1 MAGQGVRP
9 HRTGGPKAPFD
20 ALLHQEVA
28 DAVSG
33 HVIAL
38 PPGSVLSVQGSWGR
52 GKTDVLARVFDRFAA
67 AAEGGDRP
75 EPLWLD
81 PWQYGT
87 PDLIRPVVV
96 ELLARMPPEA
106 RRSRRLR
113 LAARTLLRASN
124 AMMFKALTV
133 VAPFGDVIEAAK
145 PAVDEMINGLLE
157 PGGDTAEDADPV
169 AAMAERF
176 RELVE
181 ELLARTDRGGG
192 PLLVCVDDLDRCLPD
207 HQIAMLEAVHFLTS
221 AGANCSFLIALD
233 PVLVQQAAV
242 THYRTD
248 GFDSNQ
254 YLDKLFDLR
263 VNLPALQ
270 PTSIEALI
278 RAELRRPVR
287 AGGAEPT
294 MAEILRAGLDVGPDQ
309 VRAAF
314 GRVFCVPEL
323 TNPRL
328 VHRVF
333 ERLRLAATANA
344 AARASSLASEVRGA
358 DRLDALV
365 VWCAIAERWPQL
377 RQILQASPDDNW
389 SVNLQGICGFYGLWY
404 DEDDFASRA
413 ANDHSLELARI
424 SSLTSRLPGKDR
436 QPDLGSFVEDRILR
450 QPGLLAV
457 LRQIDNALVTF
468 GL

>member
-1 MAGQGVRP
+1 MAGRGTPLR
-9 HRTGGPKAPFD
+9 GGGDKAPFD
-20 ALLHQEVA
+20 GLRHQEVA
-28 DAVSG
+28 DAVAG
-33 HVIAL
+33 HVAVL
-38 PPGSVLSVQGSWGR
+38 PPGSVISVQGSWGR

-96 ELLARMPPEA
+96 ELLARMPPEQQ
-106 RRSRRLR
+106 RSRRLR
-113 LAARTLLRASN
+113 LAARTLLRAGN

-145 PAVDEMINGLLE
+145 PAVDEMIDDLLE

-176 RELVE
+176 RELVA
-181 ELLARTDRGGG
+181 ELLAGTGRDG

-221 AGANCSFLIALD
+221 AGARCSFLIALD

-248 GFDSNQ
+248 GFDANQ

-263 VNLPALQ
+263 VNLAALQ
-270 PTSIEALI
+270 PSSIEALLDG
-278 RAELRRPVR
+278 ELRRPVVHAQ
-287 AGGAEPT
+287 AGGPTTAEV
-294 MAEILRAGLDVGPDQ
+294 LRDGLEVGPDQ

-314 GRVFCVPEL
+314 RRAFCVPEL

-344 AARASSLASEVRGA
+344 AASASELRGP

-365 VWCAIAERWPQL
+365 VWCAVAERWPQL
-377 RQILQASPDDNW
+377 RQILQASPDGNW
-389 SVNLQGICGFYGLWY
+389 AVNLRGICGFYGLW
-404 DEDDFASRA
+404 DDGGFPA
-413 ANDHSLELARI
+413 AGVSDHSLELARV
-424 SSLTSRLPGKDR
+424 SSLTSRLPGRDR
-436 QPDLGSFVEDRILR
+436 QPDLGSFVEDRILGR
-450 QPGLLAV
+450 PELLAV
-457 LRQIDNALVTF
+457 LRQIDNALVAF